1 MKKAQ
6 LITAVAEAANVTKAE
21 AERTLDAFTA
31 VARTALKEGKRV
43 ALTDFG
49 TFTTKDRAARKG
61 RNPSTGAEIDIPAKT
76 VANFKPAPALVDH
89 VA

>member
-1 MKKAQ
+1 MKKSE
-6 LITAVAEAANVTKAE
+6 LIAAIAATASISNAE
-21 AERTLDAFTA
+21 AERTMDAFTA

-49 TFTTKDRAARKG
+49 AFSTRDQAARTA
-61 RNPSTGAEIDIPAKT
+61 RNPKTGEPVEVPAKT
-76 VANFKPAPALVDH
+76 VVKFKVFSELADH